1 MASTIRSAHV
11 SSSALCLAAH
21 RSGDGRAELVGYAH
35 LVSGEAPA
43 AVRGPAPME
52 IERLYVDLARYGQ
65 RVAQTL
71 WLGVWEQRPR
81 AVAFYATY
89 RVVRV
94 GEPTVVLGSD
104 AQTDRLFAR
113 VLNASEALRVCHAGS
128 RRLDSKSAFD
138 VRP

>member
-1 MASTIRSAHV
+1 M
-11 SSSALCLAAH
+11 
-21 RSGDGRAELVGYAH
+21 ELK
-35 LVSGEAPA
+35 
-43 AVRGPAPME
+43 
-52 IERLYVDLARYGQ
+52 RLYVDRAWHGQ

-71 WLGVWEQRPR
+71 WLGVWEQRLR
-81 AVAFYATY
+81 AAAFYGTY
-89 RVVRV
+89 GVVRV
-94 GEPTVVLGSD
+94 GEPTVVLGTD